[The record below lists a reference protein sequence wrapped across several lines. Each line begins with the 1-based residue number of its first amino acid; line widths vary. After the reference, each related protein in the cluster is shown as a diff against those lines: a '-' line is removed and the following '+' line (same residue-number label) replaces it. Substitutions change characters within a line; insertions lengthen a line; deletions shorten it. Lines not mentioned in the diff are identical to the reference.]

1 MPSKSILTKL
11 VVPEAVVIQSL
22 PLPEFERKQI
32 SVDILRLDRLHPVIS
47 GNKYFKLKYA
57 VLKTLDAHNKGIIS
71 FGGAYSNHLVALAC
85 VCKNAGLLSVGV
97 VRGEKPATLSPTLQD
112 AVAYGMEL
120 RFVSRQEYNMKQ
132 TTTDQASKDFPEFSV
147 IPEGGQSEEGVAG
160 AAEILSL
167 ADSERYDVIA
177 CSVGTGTTM
186 AGLIRSAHPHQKL
199 IGFSSLRLT
208 SPNEIDSFIQSQ
220 ASSKNFSLIYDYHF
234 GGYAKKTEALI
245 SFMNEMWSG
254 YLLPTDFVY
263 TAKMFYGLRDLAGK
277 DYFKAGTKLL
287 AIHSGGLQGNRSIS
301 SQLIF

>member
-1 MPSKSILTKL
+1 MPGQSILTKL
-11 VVPEAVVIQSL
+11 VDTEAVVIQSL

-32 SVDILRLDRLHPVIS
+32 SVYILRLDRLHPVIS

-57 VLKTLDAHNKGIIS
+57 VLKTLNIHNKGIIS

-85 VCKNAGLLSVGV
+85 VCKHAGILSVGI
-97 VRGEKPATLSPTLQD
+97 VRGEKPAILSPTLQD

-132 TTTDQASKDFPEFSV
+132 TTTEQLLRDFPEFSV
-147 IPEGGQSEEGVAG
+147 IPEGGQSEDGIAG

-167 ADSERYDVIA
+167 ADNENYDVIA

-186 AGLIRSAHPHQKL
+186 AGLIRSAHPYQKL
-199 IGFSSLRLT
+199 IGFSSLKLT

-220 ASSKNFSLIYDYHF
+220 ASSKNFSIIYDYHF
-234 GGYAKKTEALI
+234 GGYAKKTETLI
-245 SFMNEMWSG
+245 NFMNEIWSS

-277 DYFKAGTKLL
+277 DYFKAGTRIL

-301 SQLIF
+301 DQLKF